1 MRSISNNYAIFHYP
15 AQEMG
20 EWIRLLNMASIFNL
34 NSIYHFLPGFLLL
47 KVCFLFRSLLYRVD
61 GFLFNEQSIYVRSH
75 LIDQLKSANGF
86 GGSD

>member
-1 MRSISNNYAIFHYP
+1 MCLRLH
-15 AQEMG
+15 
-20 EWIRLLNMASIFNL
+20 IRYSANL
-34 NSIYHFLPGFLLL
+34 IPKWLLL
-47 KVCFLFRSLLYRVD
+47 TKLDKYVLFRSLLYRVD